1 MRHRICNGVPVPK
14 IAVRRRHYLRWLAT
28 AALTVAATAT
38 VTLPV
43 AAADTPICPQVG
55 AFCGFYSPSHRI
67 DCEVNTGG
75 RTGPDS
81 VYCKTLEPAQS
92 ASMDDRGTVTT
103 CSGQSCVGDA
113 AEGTPTLAYGQTVSL
128 GPFLCLSERTG
139 MTCTAAHGRGF
150 VISTAGIKSVG

>member
-1 MRHRICNGVPVPK
+1 MPK
-14 IAVRRRHYLRWLAT
+14 TAVRRRHSLRWVAT
-28 AALTVAATAT
+28 AALAVAASVGA
-38 VTLPV
+38 TLPV
-43 AAADTPICPQVG
+43 AAADTPICSQVG
-55 AFCGFYSPSHRI
+55 AFCGFYSPTHRI

-128 GPFLCLSERTG
+128 GPFKCLSERTG

-150 VISTAGIKSVG
+150 VISTAGIKPVG

>member
-1 MRHRICNGVPVPK
+1 MPK
-14 IAVRRRHYLRWLAT
+14 TAVRRRHSLRWVAA
-28 AALTVAATAT
+28 AALTVAASVGT
-38 VTLPV
+38 VLPV

-55 AFCGFYSPSHRI
+55 AFCGFYSPTHRI

-113 AEGTPTLAYGQTVSL
+113 AEGIPKLAYGQTVSL

-150 VISTAGIKSVG
+150 VISTAGITSVG

>member
-1 MRHRICNGVPVPK
+1 MPK
-14 IAVRRRHYLRWLAT
+14 NAVRRRRSLRWVAT
-28 AALTVAATAT
+28 AALTVAASVSA
-38 VTLPV
+38 TLPV
-43 AAADTPICPQVG
+43 AAADTSICPRVG
-55 AFCGFYSPSHRI
+55 EFCGFYSPSHRI

-103 CSGQSCVGDA
+103 CAGQTCVGNA

-128 GPFLCLSERTG
+128 GPFQCLSERTG
-139 MTCTAAHGRGF
+139 VTCTAAQGRGF
-150 VISTAGIKSVG
+150 VISTAGIKPVG

>member
-1 MRHRICNGVPVPK
+1 MPK
-14 IAVRRRHYLRWLAT
+14 TAVRQRHSLRWVAA
-28 AALTVAATAT
+28 AALTVAASVGT
-38 VTLPV
+38 TLPV
-43 AAADTPICPQVG
+43 AAADTLICPQVG
-55 AFCGFYSPSHRI
+55 AFCGFYSPTHRI

-113 AEGTPTLAYGQTVSL
+113 AEGTLTLAYGQTVSL

>member
-1 MRHRICNGVPVPK
+1 MTAAH
-14 IAVRRRHYLRWLAT
+14 RRRSLRWLAT
-28 AALTVAATAT
+28 AALTVAATVSA
-38 VTLPV
+38 TLPV

-55 AFCGFYSPSHRI
+55 AFCAFYLSTHRI

-92 ASMDDRGTVTT
+92 ASMDDYGTVTT
-103 CSGQSCVGDA
+103 CSGQSCVGNA
-113 AEGTPTLAYGQTVSL
+113 AEGTPTLAYGQAVSL
-128 GPFLCLSERTG
+128 GPFQCLSERTG

-150 VISTAGIKSVG
+150 VISTAGVKSVG

>member
-1 MRHRICNGVPVPK
+1 MPK
-14 IAVRRRHYLRWLAT
+14 TAVRRRHSLRWVAA
-28 AALTVAATAT
+28 AALTVAASVGT
-38 VTLPV
+38 TLPV

-55 AFCGFYSPSHRI
+55 AFCGFYSPTHRI

>member
-1 MRHRICNGVPVPK
+1 VPETA
-14 IAVRRRHYLRWLAT
+14 IRRRHFLRWVAT
-28 AALTVAATAT
+28 ALTVAASVGAS
-38 VTLPV
+38 LPV
-43 AAADTPICPQVG
+43 AAADTSICPQVG
-55 AFCGFYSPSHRI
+55 AFCAFYSPSHRI

-103 CSGQSCVGDA
+103 CAGQSCMGDA
-113 AEGTPTLAYGQTVSL
+113 AEDTPTLAYGQTVSL
-128 GPFLCLSERTG
+128 GPFRCLSERTG

>member
-14 IAVRRRHYLRWLAT
+14 TAVRRRHFLGWVAT
-28 AALTVAATAT
+28 AALTVAASVGT
-38 VTLPV
+38 VLPV

-55 AFCGFYSPSHRI
+55 ASCGFYSPTHRI

-103 CSGQSCVGDA
+103 CSGQSCVGNA

-150 VISTAGIKSVG
+150 VISTAGITSVG

>member
-1 MRHRICNGVPVPK
+1 MPK

-103 CSGQSCVGDA
+103 CSGQSCVGNA

>member
-1 MRHRICNGVPVPK
+1 MPK
-14 IAVRRRHYLRWLAT
+14 TAVRRRHYLRWIAT
-28 AALTVAATAT
+28 AALTVAASAST
-38 VTLPV
+38 TLPV

-55 AFCGFYSPSHRI
+55 AFCGFYSPTHRI

-128 GPFLCLSERTG
+128 GPFQCLSERTG

>member
-1 MRHRICNGVPVPK
+1 MVTAGVS
-14 IAVRRRHYLRWLAT
+14 A
-28 AALTVAATAT
+28 
-38 VTLPV
+38 TLPV

-55 AFCGFYSPSHRI
+55 ALCAFYSPTHRI
-67 DCEVNTGG
+67 DCEVNTGE

-81 VYCKTLEPAQS
+81 VYCKILEPAQS

-128 GPFLCLSERTG
+128 GPFLCLSERIG

-150 VISTAGIKSVG
+150 VILTAGIKSVG

>member
-1 MRHRICNGVPVPK
+1 MLETT
-14 IAVRRRHYLRWLAT
+14 VRRRRSLRWAVT
-28 AALTVAATAT
+28 AAVTIAAGAT

-43 AAADTPICPQVG
+43 ATADASICPQVG

-81 VYCKTLEPAQS
+81 VYCKTLEPARS

-103 CSGQSCVGDA
+103 CSGPSCLGDA
-113 AEGTPTLAYGQTVSL
+113 AEGTPTLAYGQTVAL
-128 GPFLCLSERTG
+128 GPFVCTSARTG
-139 MTCTAAHGRGF
+139 VTCTAAHGRGF
-150 VISTAGIKSVG
+150 AISTAGVKTVG